1 MHESIVQIGG
11 VDMISS
17 GDPNTVDVTNV
28 YLRR

>member
-1 MHESIVQIGG
+1 MKASFQIGG
-11 VDMISS
+11 IDMIIS